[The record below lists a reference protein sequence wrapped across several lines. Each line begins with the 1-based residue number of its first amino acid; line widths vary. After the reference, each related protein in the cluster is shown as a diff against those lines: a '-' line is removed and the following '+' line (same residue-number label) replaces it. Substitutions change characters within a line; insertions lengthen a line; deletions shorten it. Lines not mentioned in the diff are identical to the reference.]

1 MENKSR
7 LTLFVLARLVVVS
20 FFLVATLVLTAKEP
34 ESFSR
39 QALFNFI
46 GLIVVTYVFSIFTLI
61 ALKLT
66 NRYIRRITY
75 FQIIWDVLFVTVLL
89 LMTGGINS
97 PFSVLYLLA
106 IINASVLLA
115 RKEALYT
122 ASLCSILYGSMV
134 NLIFYGILPPFKV
147 AYLPPLQYDTNY
159 IFYITFFNILAF
171 YLVAFLT
178 GSLAE
183 RARKSENALLDK
195 VIDYEELE
203 RLYSSIVSNLTSGL
217 LTINRE
223 GKIRVFNHYAEKLT
237 GITQGEAYDRPLE
250 EVIPEFGALARE
262 TSFIKRGEL
271 LYHASKGEVY
281 TLGFSSA
288 LLTDKMGEPVGSII
302 NFQDLTQI
310 KQMEVELKRSDRL
323 AAVGKLSAGIAHEIR
338 NPLAAIS
345 GSVQLIANGNSV
357 SVDDKKL
364 LEITLRETD
373 RLNKLIKDFL
383 AYARPVQP
391 TKVPV
396 RVKNFLADIQ
406 PLLSADHRFEKVRI
420 KYNVSEDLKISV
432 DVDQFKQVFWNLL
445 VNAAESVQNS
455 GCINIDIIPYTDF
468 DTFNKDFVKI
478 VVSDNGC
485 GMDSEHVNRLFE
497 PFYTTKSDGT
507 GLGLATVYRI
517 VEAHDGKIQV
527 SSIKGTGTVFTIF
540 LPL

>member
-1 MENKSR
+1 M
-7 LTLFVLARLVVVS
+7 
-20 FFLVATLVLTAKEP
+20 
-34 ESFSR
+34 
-39 QALFNFI
+39 
-46 GLIVVTYVFSIFTLI
+46 
-61 ALKLT
+61 
-66 NRYIRRITY
+66 
-75 FQIIWDVLFVTVLL
+75 
-89 LMTGGINS
+89 
-97 PFSVLYLLA
+97 
-106 IINASVLLA
+106 
-115 RKEALYT
+115 
-122 ASLCSILYGSMV
+122 
-134 NLIFYGILPPFKV
+134 
-147 AYLPPLQYDTNY
+147 
-159 IFYITFFNILAF
+159 
-171 YLVAFLT
+171 AFLT

-203 RLYSSIVSNLTSGL
+203 RLYSSIVTNLTSGL

-237 GITQGEAYDRPLE
+237 GITQGEAYDKPLE
-250 EVIPEFGALARE
+250 EVIPEFGTFAQDA
-262 TSFIKRGEL
+262 SFVKRGEL

-288 LLTDKMGEPVGSII
+288 LLTDKMGEQVGSII

-357 SVDDKKL
+357 TADDKKL

-391 TKVPV
+391 TKVTV
-396 RVKNFLADIQ
+396 RMKNFLADIQ
-406 PLLSADHRFEKVRI
+406 ALLSTDLRFERVNI
-420 KYNVSEDLKISV
+420 NYTVPVDFKITV

-445 VNAAESVQNS
+445 VNAAESMQNG
-455 GCINIDIIPYTDF
+455 GCIDVDIIPYADF
-468 DTFNKDFVKI
+468 YDTSNKDFVKI
-478 VVSDNGC
+478 VVSDTGC
-485 GMDSEHVNRLFE
+485 GMDAEQVNRLFE
-497 PFYTTKSDGT
+497 PFYTTKIDGT

-517 VEAHDGKIQV
+517 VEAHDGKINV